1 MSLHETC
8 YSRVATEIRRRIQRG
23 QLRPGEK
30 LPPEHAL
37 CGQFKLSRITIRR
50 ALKLLE
56 GERLVESRHGS
67 GTYVCPHPSYRIPL
81 MIDYTGSIRLHA
93 PKLGRRII
101 EEGLREA
108 GHEISVALSIP
119 PREVCLFSTRV
130 DFLPDGTP
138 VAWDLLHIAPPFYQ
152 ALKHEHLLRID
163 FIQTWARVCRFKI
176 DYCRQSVEAIRSS
189 SHDKNLLGIPPGR
202 PILKTTEVFHA
213 RGGKPAGIFVTHYHC
228 EHFYI
233 SSTFDWGTGR
243 EIPRGIS
250 TESRKNGAPRGKR
263 ALLPVMAV
271 DGRSVGGKR

>member
-1 MSLHETC
+1 MSLHETS
-8 YSRVATEIRRRIQRG
+8 YSRVASEIRHRIQG
-23 QLRPGEK
+23 GTLQPGAK

-37 CGQFKLSRITIRR
+37 CREFGLSRITIRR
-50 ALKLLE
+50 ALQLLE

-108 GHEISVALSIP
+108 GPDISVALSIP
-119 PREVCLFSTRV
+119 VSEVCLFSTRV

-138 VAWDLLHIAPPFYQ
+138 VAWDLLHIAPPFYKGM
-152 ALKHEHLLRID
+152 KHEYLLRID
-163 FIQTWARVCRFKI
+163 FIQTWAKVCRFKI
-176 DYCRQSVEAIRSS
+176 DYCRQNVEAIKASDQ
-189 SHDKNLLGIPPGR
+189 DKTLLGIPAGR

-213 RGGKPAGIFVTHYHC
+213 MGGKPAGIYVTHYRS

-243 EIPRGIS
+243 GIPKGIPS
-250 TESRKNGAPRGKR
+250 ESRNNGVPRGKR
-263 ALLPVMAV
+263 AFHQRM
-271 DGRSVGGKR
+271 DGRRLVGVKR